1 MLVLP
6 TRVGAVSTSARPVP
20 VPGDA
25 DRPFWDGLREGRL
38 LLSRCAACGYYT
50 QRSQAVCP
58 NCGGESF
65 AWSGVS
71 GRGTIYTYTIARQT
85 WVSGFE
91 EDLPYVVVAVAIE
104 EQPSLLITT
113 NLVGDFD
120 PDQLDIG
127 LPVVATFSPRGDI
140 DLLQFRLDGSNSVR

>member
-1 MLVLP
+1 M
-6 TRVGAVSTSARPVP
+6 
-20 VPGDA
+20 
-25 DRPFWDGLREGRL
+25 RL
-38 LLSRCAACGYYT
+38 LHPAITGGLPELRRGIVRLV
-50 QRSQAVCP
+50 RSERAGDHLHLHHCQADV
-58 NCGGESF
+58 
-65 AWSGVS
+65 GV
-71 GRGTIYTYTIARQT
+71 
-85 WVSGFE
+85 GFE